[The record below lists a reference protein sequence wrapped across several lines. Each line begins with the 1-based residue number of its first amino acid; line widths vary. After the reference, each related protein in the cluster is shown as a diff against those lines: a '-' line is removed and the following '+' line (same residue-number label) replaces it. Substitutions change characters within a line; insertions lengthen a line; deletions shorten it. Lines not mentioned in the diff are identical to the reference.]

1 MERVIFCGIP
11 IESKA
16 SIFPARSS
24 LRPRSTRDAYVKG
37 LDNSTP
43 ESYSKLRRF
52 LLRGQAAPL
61 LVLFPFPPLDDPSP
75 PYFPLLRPPTLT
87 FHPPGRARELPS
99 DSLTKCRFPSFPWQ
113 RSVFLLPPPSPFLL
127 LLFLFPLLFFGLFP
141 LRRPSDSSAP
151 SRRQQSVS
159 PHLTLLALPSFPFSL
174 SATSF
179 FYLLLFNRRSLV
191 CPCQILRAIS
201 AGVYHL
207 PRKTKVVKMNS
218 LANFNLYLVDLI

>member
-1 MERVIFCGIP
+1 MGRVIFCGIP

-16 SIFPARSS
+16 SILPARSS

-43 ESYSKLRRF
+43 ESYSKLCRF

-75 PYFPLLRPPTLT
+75 PYSPLLRPPTLT
-87 FHPPGRARELPS
+87 FHPPGRASELPS

-151 SRRQQSVS
+151 SRRQQSV
-159 PHLTLLALPSFPFSL
+159 PPTLPCLHFQAFPFL
-174 SATSF
+174 SR
-179 FYLLLFNRRSLV
+179 LLRFSI
-191 CPCQILRAIS
+191 CSCSI
-201 AGVYHL
+201 
-207 PRKTKVVKMNS
+207 
-218 LANFNLYLVDLI
+218 VDLWSARTRSCEQYPQEFTTYQERLKWLKWIRLRISISIW